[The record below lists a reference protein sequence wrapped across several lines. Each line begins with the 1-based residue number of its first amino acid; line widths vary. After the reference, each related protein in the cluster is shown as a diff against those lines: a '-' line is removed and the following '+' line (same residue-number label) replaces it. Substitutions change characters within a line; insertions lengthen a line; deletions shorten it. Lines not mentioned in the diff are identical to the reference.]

1 MLNYKLRGIIM
12 KEKIY
17 DNRELSWLKFNE
29 RVLEEAED
37 KTVPLLERLIFATI
51 FQTNLDEFFMV
62 SSSIFDQMIVDKEYR
77 ENKTKMTS
85 QQQLDAIFKRV
96 RERATKD
103 RAYNKIMGELSD
115 YGIEWVRFDDATD
128 EEKNF

>member
-1 MLNYKLRGIIM
+1 MAK
-12 KEKIY
+12 KIY

-37 KTVPLLERLIFATI
+37 KTVPLLERLMFATI

-62 SSSIFDQMIVDKEYR
+62 RVGSIFDQMIVDKEYK

-85 QQQLDAIFKRV
+85 RSSLMQYLKEFVKLNLRRTRHIITLCKSFV
-96 RERATKD
+96 NT
-103 RAYNKIMGELSD
+103 
-115 YGIEWVRFDDATD
+115 V
-128 EEKNF
+128 